1 MPRRHGVGWLFY
13 GADFWGVAGA
23 MFAVAA
29 GMGLL
34 AAAITLFRRRSG
46 DDVDFNVG
54 YNALAHLVD

>member
-1 MPRRHGVGWLFY
+1 MFY